1 MKSFFSKIGSF
12 LKKYLTLVIITL
24 IFLVLFICDNSS
36 SRAGGVIMD
45 NLKSIATSFTPTT
58 DLFDDGSEVSF
69 VSYFFGMKINKPNEK
84 CTFVLPT
91 KSENISTT
99 DDYLCYNFSGL
110 ISSIAKGRVKAIGY
124 TTAGEKY
131 VEIEHN
137 ENYVSRYVGNF
148 VLGVAS
154 GDYVNASSP
163 ILTLDGKNLIKIYI
177 HKSENLVK
185 TNEIEWKN

>member
-1 MKSFFSKIGSF
+1 MKSFFSKIGEF
-12 LKKYLTLVIITL
+12 FKKYLTLVIIAI

-69 VSYFFGMKINKPNEK
+69 VSYFFGMRINKPNEK
-84 CTFVLPT
+84 CVFNLPT
-91 KSENISTT
+91 SNQNISTT
-99 DDYLCYNFSGL
+99 DDYLCYNYLGVVCAV
-110 ISSIAKGRVKAIGY
+110 AKGRVKTIGY
-124 TTAGEKY
+124 TKAGEKY
-131 VEIEHN
+131 VEIEHS
-137 ENYVSRYVGNF
+137 ESYVSRYVGNF

-154 GDYVNASSP
+154 GDYVDASSP
-163 ILTLDGKNLIKIYI
+163 ILTLDGKNPVRIYI
-177 HKSENLVK
+177 HKDENLVK